1 MLKVISDNVL
11 IDNTLVQKIII
22 TCLRLSCNPKIPL
35 KTSLLNPPKTITTW
49 KPTII
54 IKTE

>member
-35 KTSLLNPPKTITTW
+35 KTSLLNPSKTITT
-49 KPTII
+49 
-54 IKTE
+54 